1 MRELSR
7 IFKGILLV
15 ERATF
20 MGSKKAVSLEPE
32 MFLISL
38 WRHECERV
46 FVDKLTN
53 NTDKD
58 KVKNYIHEICLETFN

>member
-1 MRELSR
+1 M
-7 IFKGILLV
+7 
-15 ERATF
+15 
-20 MGSKKAVSLEPE
+20 EPE
-32 MFLISL
+32 IFLISL

-58 KVKNYIHEICLETFN
+58 KVKGYIHDIC